1 MDLIQEKSN
10 QYIQIVSTH
19 AMLPS
24 FCLVFKHLHYAGF
37 YILQNKIVKFHT
49 AFYRGLQFKKNLA
62 F

>member
-24 FCLVFKHLHYAGF
+24 FCLVFEHLHYAGF
-37 YILQNKIVKFHT
+37 YIL
-49 AFYRGLQFKKNLA
+49 
-62 F
+62 

>member
-24 FCLVFKHLHYAGF
+24 FCLVFEHLHYAGF

-49 AFYRGLQFKKNLA
+49 AFYRGL
-62 F
+62 